1 MSRWFT
7 EYGLD
12 EVADGLHVG
21 ALPRDGDDVAQLAA
35 RGVTRVVSLVDDP
48 EYGDGE
54 HEAVAAAYA
63 AHGIAEQRVPV
74 TDFGHLLPG
83 HLERAAALVR
93 EAREAG
99 DVVYLHCRAGW
110 QRSVVAAA
118 ASLAEQDGL
127 DPLGALRVVMT
138 RRRGADP
145 LPHQVTDLVRWWS
158 ARAA

>member
-7 EYGLD
+7 DYGLD

-21 ALPRDGDDVAQLAA
+21 ALPRDADDVAVLAA

-48 EYGDGE
+48 EYGEGE
-54 HEAVAAAYA
+54 REAVSAAYA
-63 AHGIAEQRVPV
+63 ASGIAEDRVPI

-93 EAREAG
+93 GARGDG

-118 ASLAEQDGL
+118 ASLAQADGL
-127 DPLGALRVVMT
+127 DPLAALRVVMT